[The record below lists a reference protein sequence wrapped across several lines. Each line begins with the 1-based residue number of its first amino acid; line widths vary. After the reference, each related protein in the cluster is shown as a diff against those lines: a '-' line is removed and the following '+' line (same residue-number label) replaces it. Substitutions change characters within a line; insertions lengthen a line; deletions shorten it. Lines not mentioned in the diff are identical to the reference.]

1 MNTNDVPLNDI
12 FQAIDSTDD
21 LGDLP
26 AKYWPVSH
34 TEEYL
39 FISYSHRDYK
49 DVFKD
54 LTLLQRE
61 GVNIWYDKSLVP
73 GRDWEAEAE
82 QSISNYHCI
91 GVIFYISMNS
101 LSSAS
106 IEREMEYVKKRGK
119 PFFSINLPVGGE
131 NLSVRQ
137 MYDLLDERYKN
148 ERKERLIDEL
158 FNDRII
164 FFPLNMEP
172 SVKKAKIDELFSLPP
187 LFNYML
193 SPKRFKSN
201 DPDYRPDYL
210 PRAKYSFEISEGYA
224 SLTSVN
230 NIDLI
235 HADDV
240 PEVVNLDGDNY
251 FLAKIDNC
259 AFANCRNLED
269 IELPDSI
276 QLIKSSAF
284 HNCCSLEFI
293 RIPESCIFLG
303 SSVFAGCLSLKHAIL
318 PDRLETI
325 RDWTFAGCL
334 SMRTIFIPKGVTKVG
349 PNCFNGDKGIT
360 IFAEAPSKPEGWSD
374 DFNPNDA
381 EVVWGSS
388 RKDAGEP
395 RSVPRLRD
403 RPLTNFT

>member
-1 MNTNDVPLNDI
+1 MENVDPTPLNTI
-12 FQAIDSTDD
+12 FEAIDGAKE

-26 AKYWPVSH
+26 AKYWPISH

-54 LTLLQRE
+54 LILLQRE

-119 PFFSINLPVGGE
+119 PFFSINLPVDGKY
-131 NLSVRQ
+131 LSVRQ
-137 MYDLLDERYKN
+137 MYDLLDEKYKN
-148 ERKERLIDEL
+148 DRKERLIDEL

-164 FFPLNMEP
+164 FFPLNME
-172 SVKKAKIDELFSLPP
+172 STIKKTKIDELFSLPP
-187 LFNYML
+187 LFNYTL

-201 DPDYRPDYL
+201 DPDYRPEYL
-210 PRAKYSFEISEGYA
+210 PRSKYSFEISEGYA

-235 HADDV
+235 HANDV
-240 PEVVNLDGDNY
+240 PEIVNLDGSNY

-269 IELPDSI
+269 INLPDSI
-276 QLIKSSAF
+276 QLIKASAF
-284 HNCCSLEFI
+284 QNCRSLDRI
-293 RIPESCIFLG
+293 RIPDSCIILG
-303 SSVFAGCLSLKHAIL
+303 SSAFAGCLSLKSAIL

-325 RDWTFAGCL
+325 REWTFAGCL
-334 SMRTIFIPKGVTKVG
+334 SMKEIFIPKSVTRVG
-349 PNCFNGDKGIT
+349 SNCFNGDKDIT
-360 IFAEAPSKPEGWSD
+360 IYAEASSKPEGWSD
-374 DFNPNDA
+374 DFNPNEA
-381 EVVWGSS
+381 KVVWGSS
-388 RKDAGEP
+388 RKDAD
-395 RSVPRLRD
+395 VL
-403 RPLTNFT
+403 